1 MTGCELTALAEEDLR
16 AIARYTVN
24 TWGIEQAKHYEAL
37 LLKRFQEI
45 AQGNITPS
53 AFLKSRSDLLFT
65 HCEHHYIFYWRSTD
79 RKKPII
85 LAILHER
92 MDLMQRLK
100 SRLAT

>member
-1 MTGCELTALAEEDLR
+1 MPGYELTALAEEDLR

-45 AQGNITPS
+45 AQGNITPRV
-53 AFLKSRSDLLFT
+53 FLKNRSDLLFT
-65 HCEHHYIFYWRSTD
+65 HCEHHYIFYWQPKD
-79 RKKPII
+79 REVPII
-85 LAILHER
+85 LAVLHER

-100 SRLAT
+100 NRLAT